1 MTHISEDPI
10 TVFISIPCALS
21 RTHHAM
27 VSISEV
33 RSHLS
38 TLSDLGPNLI
48 GVFGKASLKSNEL

>member
-1 MTHISEDPI
+1 
-10 TVFISIPCALS
+10 
-21 RTHHAM
+21 M